1 MSLSFIPT
9 CTMPCYL
16 GLLYHCSDRGEKL
29 INLAVKLQPT
39 LLFTQPGYLENSLS
53 IIPCLVMSSS
63 VELLYH
69 YLLHNGE
76 IDVHSIGSTQPS
88 FPLANPGFSGKCL
101 VPHSSLCHAK
111 LPKTTLSL
119 LTTEWN
125 S

>member
-1 MSLSFIPT
+1 
-9 CTMPCYL
+9 MPCYL